1 MKVTK
6 FLVLSFLL
14 FAFTAASFPEAVHA
28 EDHAAVLDEFH
39 REVLA
44 GARYVIAS
52 RNNTAT
58 LRVTATNKT
67 ICHSDVILSTLNDG
81 LPIIFSPE
89 IKANDSVIREDTYLN
104 LNFNATTC
112 AEEGVTTMWK
122 IGSLSTPPV
131 VTTGGVDSVNRFMI
145 TKYEDENI
153 YQLSFCPRSELLCEY
168 NAVIAL
174 LQLPYYYPL
183 LSCRLWIHDASKVP
197 DEDTIK
203 AMEDFYTEI
212 YAGSFREFLISEL
225 HGGGLAGHFGHDKTY
240 ALVADRFYWP
250 RLRTDVHTVVDRCR
264 ICQLNK
270 GTKHQAGLYTPLP
283 IPDKPRHIK
292 DDHRNTAEDHSK
304 HPSK

>member
-39 REVLA
+39 RAVLA
-44 GARYVIAS
+44 GERYVIAA
-52 RNNTAT
+52 RDNTTT

-67 ICHSDVILSTLNDG
+67 DDVICHSDVILSDDVG

-89 IKANDSVIREDTYLN
+89 DNDSVIREDTYLN

-112 AEEGVTTMWK
+112 AEEDVTTMWM

-153 YQLSFCPRSELLCEY
+153 YQLSFCPRSELLC
-168 NAVIAL
+168 NC
-174 LQLPYYYPL
+174 P
-183 LSCRLWIHDASKVP
+183 CVP
-197 DEDTIK
+197 IGKLGEHLGP
-203 AMEDFYTEI
+203 
-212 YAGSFREFLISEL
+212 AGNPVPVVFEL
-225 HGGGLAGHFGHDKTY
+225 YG
-240 ALVADRFYWP
+240 P
-250 RLRTDVHTVVDRCR
+250 
-264 ICQLNK
+264 
-270 GTKHQAGLYTPLP
+270 
-283 IPDKPRHIK
+283 
-292 DDHRNTAEDHSK
+292 
-304 HPSK
+304 